1 MLSCSHLILG
11 NSCFLSSRLSG
22 SKRNAQRLRIELDLE
37 QQRFEREAQM
47 LYENQH
53 AHMEERLRLRAES
66 RERRQRIIAQ
76 ANSDPF
82 VKIDEVVAQYN
93 AEQERKRRSS
103 KSMAERDQVIGQLEL
118 TRSDDNTSDDSSSD
132 D

>member
-1 MLSCSHLILG
+1 MRTWRSVCDCVQ
-11 NSCFLSSRLSG
+11 N
-22 SKRNAQRLRIELDLE
+22 LE
-37 QQRFEREAQM
+37 NGGRG
-47 LYENQH
+47 L
-53 AHMEERLRLRAES
+53 
-66 RERRQRIIAQ
+66 AQ

-82 VKIDEVVAQYN
+82 GKIDEVVAQYN

-132 D
+132 DG